1 MLKAY
6 DDVFQGLGK
15 VTDFEHKITIDPEV
29 KPVSQQ
35 LRRIPVS
42 QIEAVNNELDRMLE
56 QDIIEEVTEASP
68 WVSNLVI
75 VPKKSGDIRVCCDLR
90 EVNKAVIRERYV
102 LPKIDDTLHAM
113 RGSKYFAKIDAK
125 SGFFQLTLAEESRYV
140 TTFITPRGCYRFKR
154 TPFGLSDA
162 SEAFQKM
169 MDKILFGIEGV
180 RISVDDVIIYAETM
194 TELLRRIRKVLD
206 RCRQYNLKLNRSK
219 CEFGVKQITILG
231 HVVSERGIEPDVA
244 KTEAIKATPPPSN
257 VSDLRSFLGT
267 CGYVSK
273 FIPSYAN
280 IVEPLR
286 KLTRKGQKW
295 TWKKNVI
302 TDASPVGLGAI
313 LLQDQ
318 VNGERKPIAYISR
331 PLTSMERR
339 YSQIEREALGCVSAV
354 ERLHNYLFGIKFTLL
369 TDNKPLSSMFDP
381 YSYFTSS
388 YPTQQI
394 RCRDCHPS
402 KMIVQIPVSFAKIM
416 YDLFTCQIC
425 QIFKRSLFLT

>member
-1 MLKAY
+1 MLKEY

-42 QIEAVNNELDRMLE
+42 QIEAVNNELDRTLE

-194 TELLRRIRKVLD
+194 TELLRRIRKVLEID
-206 RCRQYNLKLNRSK
+206 
-219 CEFGVKQITILG
+219 
-231 HVVSERGIEPDVA
+231 VVS
-244 KTEAIKATPPPSN
+244 T
-257 VSDLRSFLGT
+257 
-267 CGYVSK
+267 
-273 FIPSYAN
+273 
-280 IVEPLR
+280 
-286 KLTRKGQKW
+286 
-295 TWKKNVI
+295 
-302 TDASPVGLGAI
+302 
-313 LLQDQ
+313 
-318 VNGERKPIAYISR
+318 
-331 PLTSMERR
+331 
-339 YSQIEREALGCVSAV
+339 
-354 ERLHNYLFGIKFTLL
+354 
-369 TDNKPLSSMFDP
+369 
-381 YSYFTSS
+381 TSS
-388 YPTQQI
+388 
-394 RCRDCHPS
+394 S
-402 KMIVQIPVSFAKIM
+402 IVANAN
-416 YDLFTCQIC
+416 LE
-425 QIFKRSLFLT
+425 

>member
-1 MLKAY
+1 MRVRSLNSKPGTDCLENSSDNESEEPVLSLNNGDSSITVRINEQRIKMIVDSGSKYDIISSELHKTQFKNYELSQTQKRFTAYGQKDPLKCKGYFNAAIRVGDKTVNSKIYVIEGNAESLLGRDSSFKLGILTQVNSVGQNSNQSELDSLLKEY

-35 LRRIPVS
+35 LRRMPVY
-42 QIEAVNNELDRMLE
+42 QIEAVNNKLHRMLE

-180 RISVDDVIIYAETM
+180 RISVDDVIFYAETM

-231 HVVSERGIEPDVA
+231 HVVPE
-244 KTEAIKATPPPSN
+244 
-257 VSDLRSFLGT
+257 
-267 CGYVSK
+267 
-273 FIPSYAN
+273 
-280 IVEPLR
+280 
-286 KLTRKGQKW
+286 KG
-295 TWKKNVI
+295 N
-302 TDASPVGLGAI
+302 
-313 LLQDQ
+313 
-318 VNGERKPIAYISR
+318 
-331 PLTSMERR
+331 
-339 YSQIEREALGCVSAV
+339 
-354 ERLHNYLFGIKFTLL
+354 
-369 TDNKPLSSMFDP
+369 
-381 YSYFTSS
+381 
-388 YPTQQI
+388 
-394 RCRDCHPS
+394 
-402 KMIVQIPVSFAKIM
+402 
-416 YDLFTCQIC
+416 
-425 QIFKRSLFLT
+425 